1 MACDEQTEMRQCGRL
16 WAHNF
21 FWNST
26 EKQLDIDLFNSR
38 VMRKKRGKPSCHL
51 VLLLFFWL
59 HPTFSKSSI
68 TQFNHTA
75 QFVLSVTLFNLYF
88 CLFRS
93 EFDYISR
100 RCPGC
105 ASKTIITNGWMF
117 YKPLTTIGSLGYLVT
132 HLVMDS
138 VTNSVI
144 HYICWHFLWHIWWR
158 M

>member
-88 CLFRS
+88 CLFRF
-93 EFDYISR
+93 EFDYISSS
-100 RCPGC
+100 CPGC
-105 ASKTIITNGWMF
+105 AYNQDRSDCYHPIVIQMTIKIQNPSLPTVECFTNHWQ
-117 YKPLTTIGSLGYLVT
+117 PLVP
-132 HLVMDS
+132 
-138 VTNSVI
+138 
-144 HYICWHFLWHIWWR
+144 
-158 M
+158 